1 VKRSWLVMLMVI
13 LPVAASARL
22 AGAVEDKE
30 EGLRGTWLP
39 LSAELGKQKLPD
51 ATLKIMKLVL
61 TDKTYAV
68 HVADDVDKGTVKL
81 DASKTPKAMDITGTE
96 GPNKG
101 KTMLAIYELKGDTL
115 RICYD
120 LQGKA
125 RPKEFTAMADQAP
138 LFLVTYKRV
147 NP

>member
-1 VKRSWLVMLMVI
+1 VKRLWLVVLMVI
-13 LPVAASARL
+13 LPFAASARL
-22 AGAVEDKE
+22 AVAVEDKE
-30 EGLRGTWLP
+30 EGLPGTWLP

-81 DASKTPKAMDITGTE
+81 DTSKTPKAMDITGTE

-115 RICYD
+115 RVCYD
-120 LQGKA
+120 LKGKA
-125 RPKEFTAMADQAP
+125 RPTEFNANAGQTP
-138 LFLVTYKRV
+138 LFLVTYRREK
-147 NP
+147 P

>member
-13 LPVAASARL
+13 LPFAASARL
-22 AGAVEDKE
+22 AVAVEDKE
-30 EGLRGTWLP
+30 EGLSGTWLP
-39 LSAELGKQKLPD
+39 LSAELGKQKLPN
-51 ATLKIMKLVL
+51 ASLKIMKLVL
-61 TDKTYAV
+61 TETTYV
-68 HVADDVDKGTVKL
+68 VDVADDVDKGTVKL

-101 KTMLAIYELKGDTL
+101 KTILAIYELKGDTL

-120 LQGKA
+120 LKGKA
-125 RPKEFTAMADQAP
+125 RPREFTAMADQAP

-147 NP
+147 KP

>member
-1 VKRSWLVMLMVI
+1 MLMVI
-13 LPVAASARL
+13 LPVAASTRL
-22 AGAVEDKE
+22 AVAVEDKE

-68 HVADDVDKGTVKL
+68 HVADDVDKGTVKI
-81 DASKTPKAMDITGTE
+81 DPGKTPKTMEITGTD

-115 RICYD
+115 RVCYD
-120 LQGKA
+120 LGGKA
-125 RPKEFTAMADQAP
+125 YPKEFTANVDKTP
-138 LFLVTYKRV
+138 FFLVTYQREK
-147 NP
+147 P